1 MIASQQQA
9 GHQLVAATPATMPAP
24 TLNNNVNNGTDLS
37 GDVTITFQ
45 VDSSELA
52 RRTYPKYKM
61 MKAQEIII
69 RNNGGAIPVGN
80 AMPVGGGY

>member
-1 MIASQQQA
+1 M
-9 GHQLVAATPATMPAP
+9 V
-24 TLNNNVNNGTDLS
+24 LS

-52 RRTYPKYKM
+52 RQTYPKYKM
-61 MKAQEIII
+61 MKEQEIII